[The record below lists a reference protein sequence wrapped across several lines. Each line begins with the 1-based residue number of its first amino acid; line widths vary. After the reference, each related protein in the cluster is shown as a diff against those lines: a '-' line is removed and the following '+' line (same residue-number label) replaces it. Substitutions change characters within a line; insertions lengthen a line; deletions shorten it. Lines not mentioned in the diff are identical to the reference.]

1 MTPEQVQLLE
11 GSLEAIGP
19 LLHQIGRGFYMKLFE
34 LAPDTRP
41 LFNTDMEDQQK
52 LFMSIFK
59 QFSVLNERSMLT
71 IPVTDTN
78 SGEVSIPGVASL
90 GERHIRYGVR
100 PEHFIFAQQA
110 FFWSLEQNLGDVV
123 DAKTLEA
130 WRRAFE
136 MIIHGMMSI
145 MSDEA
150 RAAVLPHLAWLRE
163 DGSEGDGDEGTLLE
177 ESLIAR

>member
-11 GSLEAIGP
+11 DSLETIGP
-19 LLHQIGRGFYMKLFE
+19 LLHRIGRGFYIKLFE
-34 LAPDTRP
+34 LAPDTRA
-41 LFNTDMEDQQK
+41 LFNIDMEQQQR

-59 QFSVLNERSMLT
+59 QFSVLNERSILT

-78 SGEVSIPGVASL
+78 SGEVSIPGVAGL
-90 GERHIRYGVR
+90 GERHVRYGVR

-123 DAKTLEA
+123 DTKTLQA

-150 RAAVLPHLAWLRE
+150 RAAVLPHLAWLGEGEGEFADDE
-163 DGSEGDGDEGTLLE
+163 DSSLE
-177 ESLIAR
+177 KGVLVR